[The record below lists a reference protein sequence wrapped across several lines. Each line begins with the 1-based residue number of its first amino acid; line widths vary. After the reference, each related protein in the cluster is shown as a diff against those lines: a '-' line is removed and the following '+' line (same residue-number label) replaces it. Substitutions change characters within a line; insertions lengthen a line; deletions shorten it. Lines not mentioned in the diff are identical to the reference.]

1 MSTTW
6 YLGVE
11 GVTGDSTAEGHE
23 GELEIGAWNW
33 GLTNERSPN
42 NLAAIGRPVL
52 ADLVVSVPSATGT
65 LQLVQFCATGRQADS
80 VVLAGIRDGAE
91 FAFLQYDLQRAS
103 VASVTQVTGVD
114 GELTN
119 QAAFRFR
126 GMTAT
131 LITQNPDG
139 TPGETRRIEIGSLTR

>member
-6 YLGVE
+6 YLAVE
-11 GVTGDSTAEGHE
+11 GVTGDSLAEGHE
-23 GELEIGAWNW
+23 GELEIGSWNW

-42 NLAAIGRPVL
+42 SLAASGRPVL
-52 ADLVVSVPSATGT
+52 ADLVVSVPSASGT
-65 LQLVQFCATGRQADS
+65 LQLVQFCATGRQAES
-80 VVLAGIRDGAE
+80 VVLAGIRDGAG

-103 VASVTQVTGVD
+103 VASVNQVTDDG

-119 QAAFRFR
+119 LAAFRFR

-131 LITQNPDG
+131 LITPNPDG
-139 TPGETRRIEIGSLTR
+139 SPGETRRIEVGSLTR

>member
-6 YLGVE
+6 YLAVE
-11 GVTGDSTAEGHE
+11 GVTGDSLAEGHE
-23 GELEIGAWNW
+23 SELEIGSWNW

-42 NLAAIGRPVL
+42 SLAASGRPVL
-52 ADLVVSVPSATGT
+52 ADLVVSVPSTTGT

-80 VVLAGIRDGAE
+80 VVLAGIRDGAG
-91 FAFLQYDLQRAS
+91 FAFLQYELQRAS
-103 VASVTQVTGVD
+103 VSSVTQVTGD
-114 GELTN
+114 NGDLTN

-139 TPGETRRIEIGSLTR
+139 SPGATRRIEVGSLTR